1 MSKLGHLSLV
11 KVLEEKNGKNEHV
24 FQWPQSRSQSQ
35 FRLEKTKLPLR
46 NSRDNIIVLITAC
59 NCEYAQGTCVRTRS
73 PAFNARLFGIVLLI
87 TTVEVH
93 CTVQYM
99 HAQILS

>member
-24 FQWPQSRSQSQ
+24 FQWPRSRSRSQ

-46 NSRDNIIVLITAC
+46 NSRVEAARMSREGELA
-59 NCEYAQGTCVRTRS
+59 RRS
-73 PAFNARLFGIVLLI
+73 AKLEELKVAPVA
-87 TTVEVH
+87 
-93 CTVQYM
+93 
-99 HAQILS
+99 